1 MSQDI
6 IDRLALALPAS
17 GQTTTPTQ
25 LKQALLKSGAAAH
38 AVTTSAHDSVDA
50 LGALAESVR
59 RSASV
64 LPAAAVALC
73 MHHHVVLAMARYPAL
88 FDEASSLVKA
98 VGQGEALV
106 ASAFAEGIPGSD
118 IFSPSVTV
126 ADHGDGVIV
135 QGSKKP
141 CTLASIADYY
151 VMSACHHG
159 RGNTMALLLIP
170 HRGDAIRTQ
179 PFWGLDVL
187 RECDNQQVLFDR
199 LSLDRNSVSALSPE
213 QQQGVLAYGMATFNC
228 LAAHAY
234 AGVLDALQACVPA
247 RVSAEPAVARVL
259 AEQGLRVQAVLTQLT
274 ALAHQADQLEHAVPT
289 ILGLRYS
296 LESLLEDAGQFALR
310 SCGGVEVM
318 SSPKA
323 LSLFS
328 TLQLY
333 KFHPVG
339 KFQFVSALLQSTT

>member
-1 MSQDI
+1 MSQEI
-6 IDRLALALPAS
+6 VDRLALALPAS
-17 GQTTTPTQ
+17 GQTTTPAQ

-38 AVTTSAHDSVDA
+38 AVTMSAHESIEG
-50 LGALAESVR
+50 LTALAESVR
-59 RSASV
+59 CSARV

-88 FDEASSLVKA
+88 FDEAPSLIRA

-126 ADHGDGVIV
+126 DDQGGGVLV

-159 RGNTMALLLIP
+159 RGDTMALLLIP
-170 HRGDAIRTQ
+170 NRSDAIQTQ
-179 PFWGLDVL
+179 AFWGLDLL
-187 RECDNQQVLFDR
+187 RECDNQEVLFNR
-199 LSLDRNSVSALSPE
+199 LSLDKHIVSAFSPE

-234 AGVLDALQACVPA
+234 TGVLEALQACIPA
-247 RVSAEPAVARVL
+247 RVTAEPAVARIL

-274 ALAHQADQLEHAVPT
+274 SLAHQADQLEHAVPT

-296 LESLLEDAGQFALR
+296 LELLLEEAAQFALR

-318 SSPKA
+318 RSPKA
-323 LSLFS
+323 LALFS

-333 KFHPVG
+333 KFHPVS
-339 KFQFVSALLQSTT
+339 KFQFVSAVLQSNT